1 MAKKTAKK
9 AVVSDTPAPKPAP
22 PKAAKPEAA
31 KPTPSTKPAAAKAA
45 PAKAT
50 APKAVPAETP
60 SVTGDAIGYAAGDV
74 WGALHGKGWQ
84 TLAAVKKATDCP
96 SDLTLMAIGWLARE
110 GKLDFAASGK
120 TVKLTLK

>member
-9 AVVSDTPAPKPAP
+9 IAASDVPAPKPIP
-22 PKAAKPEAA
+22 PKATKPEAA
-31 KPTPSTKPAAAKAA
+31 KPAAPVKPAAAKAS

-50 APKAVPAETP
+50 APKAAPAETP
-60 SVTGDAIGYAAGDV
+60 SITGDAIGYAAGDV
-74 WGALHGKGWQ
+74 WGALHGQGWQ

>member
-1 MAKKTAKK
+1 MAKKISKK
-9 AVVSDTPAPKPAP
+9 ATPKPAP
-22 PKAAKPEAA
+22 EKATTPTASKPAKTDAPPKALAK
-31 KPTPSTKPAAAKAA
+31 STSPAA
-45 PAKAT
+45 
-50 APKAVPAETP
+50 P

-84 TLAAVKKATDCP
+84 TLAAIKKATDCP

>member
-1 MAKKTAKK
+1 MAKKISKK
-9 AVVSDTPAPKPAP
+9 ATPKSAPEKAAPPAAAKPARTDAP
-22 PKAAKPEAA
+22 PKALAKSNPTAA
-31 KPTPSTKPAAAKAA
+31 
-45 PAKAT
+45 
-50 APKAVPAETP
+50 P
-60 SVTGDAIGYAAGDV
+60 SVTSEAIGYAAGDV

-84 TLAAVKKATDCP
+84 SLAAVKKASGAP